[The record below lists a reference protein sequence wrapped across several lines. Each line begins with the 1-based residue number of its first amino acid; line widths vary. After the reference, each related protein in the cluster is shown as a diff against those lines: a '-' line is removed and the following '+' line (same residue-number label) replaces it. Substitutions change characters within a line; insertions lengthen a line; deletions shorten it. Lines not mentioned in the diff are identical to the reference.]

1 MTWFMEDGRV
11 ATGEWQIR
19 VAEHES
25 QLMYRARVLEV
36 LRRAYLEVLR
46 QAVSTAPE
54 TGVETG

>member
-1 MTWFMEDGRV
+1 MEDGRV

-19 VAEHES
+19 VAEHVS
-25 QLMYRARVLEV
+25 KLMYRTRVLEV
-36 LRRAYLEVLR
+36 LRRAVEVLR

>member
-1 MTWFMEDGRV
+1 MEDGRV

-36 LRRAYLEVLR
+36 LRRAVEVLR